1 MAETILVRPDLTPGM
16 IEAGREL
23 VASLD
28 VHAMAFEAAFWLMDD
43 ENGQWHLVLSSRAIK
58 IDGSRALY
66 ADVIKVISTLRLR
79 QYLWIG
85 MISIVGHRT
94 PLVKS
99 LHETLGMAASVDGV
113 RLDGAFVGGVSVPGC
128 LLYRLSRR
136 QKLSPVPLEA
146 RIP

>member
-1 MAETILVRPDLTPGM
+1 MAETILVRPDLTQGM

-28 VHAMAFEAAFWLMDD
+28 THAMAFEAAFWLMDD
-43 ENGQWHLVLSSRAIK
+43 DNGRWHLVLSSRAVK

-66 ADVIKVISTLRLR
+66 ADVSKAISTPRLR

-99 LHETLGMAASVDGV
+99 LQDAVGAAASVDGV
-113 RLDGAFVGGVSVPGC
+113 RLDGVFVGGVSVPGC
-128 LLYRLSRR
+128 RLYRLSRR
-136 QKLSPVPLEA
+136 QKLSPIPLEA
-146 RIP
+146 